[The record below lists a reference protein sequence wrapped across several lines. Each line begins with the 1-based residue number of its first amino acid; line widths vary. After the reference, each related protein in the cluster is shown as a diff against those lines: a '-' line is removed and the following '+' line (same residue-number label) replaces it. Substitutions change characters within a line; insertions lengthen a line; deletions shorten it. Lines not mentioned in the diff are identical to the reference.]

1 MDCLL
6 GNKLELAE
14 RCGVLLSRLH
24 VALDGYQAIYS
35 AQVWLSEIGAGLTV
49 TVRKKKST
57 VTSTCQK
64 LNLDTELVKS
74 RTER

>member
-1 MDCLL
+1 MDCFL

-14 RCGVLLSRLH
+14 RCDILLSRLH

-49 TVRKKKST
+49 TVKKKINSHKYM
-57 VTSTCQK
+57 SEIK
-64 LNLDTELVKS
+64 P
-74 RTER
+74 

>member
-14 RCGVLLSRLH
+14 RLH

-49 TVRKKKST
+49 TVRKKKEQSQ
-57 VTSTCQK
+57 VHVR
-64 LNLDTELVKS
+64 N
-74 RTER
+74 

>member
-24 VALDGYQAIYS
+24 VVLDGYQAIYG
-35 AQVWLSEIGAGLTV
+35 AQVWLSEISAGLTV

-74 RTER
+74 RTEH